1 MGIEKIKLSV
11 LMHTC
16 FSRDI
21 AFIFLTCYA
30 KKSHNKKGFYQ
41 LCLLGRKI
49 VTQKTVFT
57 ENTIASQ
64 EQTPE
69 HKD

>member
-1 MGIEKIKLSV
+1 MGIERIKLSV
-11 LMHTC
+11 LMHTR
-16 FSRDI
+16 FSHDI

-30 KKSHNKKGFYQ
+30 KNVSGKKKRFS
-41 LCLLGRKI
+41 
-49 VTQKTVFT
+49 TVMPSGKKDCDNIFA

-69 HKD
+69 HKA

>member
-1 MGIEKIKLSV
+1 
-11 LMHTC
+11 MHTC
-16 FSRDI
+16 FSHDI

-30 KKSHNKKGFYQ
+30 KKKSHKKGFS
-41 LCLLGRKI
+41 I
-49 VTQKTVFT
+49 VMPSGKKNCDNVFT

-69 HKD
+69 HMA